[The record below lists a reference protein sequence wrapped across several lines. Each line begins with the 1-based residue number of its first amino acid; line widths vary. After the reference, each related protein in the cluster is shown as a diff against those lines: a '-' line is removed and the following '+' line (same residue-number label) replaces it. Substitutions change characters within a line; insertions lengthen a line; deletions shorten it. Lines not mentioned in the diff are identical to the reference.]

1 MSIITKPGSVEKGV
15 SATFTLNKSELLAL
29 AYVQSDSYFND
40 SSNWSRVHVVFK
52 SNPGKQYEVVE
63 FDASQSSPQG
73 HFLVSQKARNN
84 FEVQHIEIFDFDGGF
99 LQIPR
104 SQLVVADFD
113 ITLT

>member
-29 AYVQSDSYFND
+29 AYVQADSYFND
-40 SSNWSRVHVVFK
+40 SSNWNRVHIVFK

-63 FDASQSSPQG
+63 FDALQASPQG
-73 HFLVSQKARNN
+73 HFLVSEKARNS